1 MAEAP
6 AVKRDKR
13 REKSS
18 ATRQALIE
26 ATIRSIAT
34 WGLSKTTLTSVSDLS
49 GMSRGLVGFH
59 FKSKGQMLIETL
71 QFLENAYERNWN
83 ETVVDVDLD
92 PAKKLLACNDFDL
105 DFALRHPTY
114 LSVWFAFWGEARG
127 NELYREVSLPR
138 DRAYVAYT
146 RGQVEKLIAE
156 GGYQGISAGVVAA
169 AMNAL
174 TYGLWLDIHMDPEAF
189 DEEQARGVAHSYLAG
204 LFPRHF
210 QV

>member
-71 QFLENAYERNWN
+71 QFLENAYEREWY
-83 ETVVDVDLD
+83 EKVVDVDLG
-92 PAKKLLACNDFDL
+92 PAQKLLACNDFDL
-105 DFALRHPTY
+105 DFALGHRTY
-114 LSVWFAFWGEARG
+114 LSVWFAFWGEAHG

-138 DRAYVAYT
+138 DRAYVAHT

-169 AMNAL
+169 GMNAI
-174 TYGLWLDIHMDPEAF
+174 TYGLWLDLHMDPEAF
-189 DEEQARGVAHSYLAG
+189 DAEQARGVANCYLAG

-210 QV
+210 KV